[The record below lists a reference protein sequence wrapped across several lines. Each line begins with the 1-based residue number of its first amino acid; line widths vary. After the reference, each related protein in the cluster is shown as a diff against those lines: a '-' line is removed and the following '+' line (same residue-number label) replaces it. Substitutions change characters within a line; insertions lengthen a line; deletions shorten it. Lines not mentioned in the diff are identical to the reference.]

1 MPVALDASVVV
12 AWWSADTQYPVA
24 DAALERLAGDQAVV
38 PAFWWFDVRQA
49 LLASER
55 RQQRDATGT
64 AAFLQRLGRLPVVVD
79 GEPDE
84 AALFDLA
91 RCHRL
96 TIHDAAYLEL
106 ALRLGV
112 ALATTSDDLTRT
124 APLAGVAL
132 LTAP

>member
-1 MPVALDASVVV
+1 MAFVLDASVVV

-38 PAFWWFDVRQA
+38 PAFWWFDVRQS

-55 RQQRDATGT
+55 RQQRDVVGT
-64 AAFLQRLGRLPVVVD
+64 AAFRQRLGRLPVLVD

-96 TIHDAAYLEL
+96 AIHDAAYFEL